1 MDAMTLLLM
10 AIAVLLTLNVAATQ
24 LRCRALDN

>member
-24 LRCRALDN
+24 LR